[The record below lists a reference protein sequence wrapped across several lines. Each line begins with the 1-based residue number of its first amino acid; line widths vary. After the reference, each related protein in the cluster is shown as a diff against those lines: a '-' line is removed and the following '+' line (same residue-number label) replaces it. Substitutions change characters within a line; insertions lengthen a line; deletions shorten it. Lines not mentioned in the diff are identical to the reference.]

1 MFYTDVEDV
10 FDLHYW
16 SLSCNVGAH
25 FIKFDSLVDVGRIKR
40 KCRGTEK
47 ITLSF
52 SEPEW
57 LIVLSDI

>member
-1 MFYTDVEDV
+1 MLKMFLIYITGVY
-10 FDLHYW
+10 HAK
-16 SLSCNVGAH
+16 SNVGAH